1 MTMTALMLTVMVV
14 MAVTIV
20 PRVYCAFSEAE
31 RSYQEWEV
39 KVLWGLLEERN
50 AWVLR
55 HFRLG
60 LGALVLIWLSQC
72 FSGMEIPV
80 QVIAALAIYAVT
92 SLNFAIL
99 ETLLAQRITSML
111 ASIPAP
117 IRERAQR

>member
-1 MTMTALMLTVMVV
+1 MTAQLQPQLL
-14 MAVTIV
+14 
-20 PRVYCAFSEAE
+20 
-31 RSYQEWEV
+31 EWEV

-80 QVIAALAIYAVT
+80 QVIAALAIYAVS

>member
-1 MTMTALMLTVMVV
+1 MTMTAIMITVMLV

-20 PRVYCAFSEAE
+20 PRVYCAFIEAE
-31 RSYQEWEV
+31 NSYQEWEV
-39 KVLWGLLEERN
+39 RQLWVLLEERN

-80 QVIAALAIYAVT
+80 QLTAALAIYAVS

>member
-1 MTMTALMLTVMVV
+1 MTMTAIMLTVMLT
-14 MAVTIV
+14 MAVAIV
-20 PRVYCAFSEAE
+20 PRIYCAFIQAE
-31 RSYQEWEV
+31 ESYQYLEVRLLWE
-39 KVLWGLLEERN
+39 LLEERKV
-50 AWVLR
+50 WVLR

-60 LGALVLIWLSQC
+60 LGALILIWISQS
-72 FSGMEIPV
+72 FSGMEIPF
-80 QVIAALAIYAVT
+80 QLTAALAIYTVS